1 MKKNKIA
8 LFTILLIFILVLN
21 GCTAAVSENV
31 ITNDRLIVTYLDVG
45 QADCILIQEPLG
57 ETMMIDTGNNND
69 SEYIIDYLSKTKV
82 KKIDFLIGTHPHE
95 DHIGSMDKVIDNFD
109 IGTIYMPKKI
119 VTTKTFEDVLK
130 SIKNKNL
137 KVISPIP
144 GTVFY
149 LGKAKCTILS
159 PISDKYDETNNY
171 SITLKVQYGETSFLF
186 TGDAEKESE
195 QEMLQMWGNDLKSDI
210 LKVGHHGS
218 SSSSI
223 DQFLEKVNPSLVVIS
238 VGKDNDY
245 NHPHKETLEK
255 FNKLNVPVLRT
266 DELGNIILTSDG
278 NNIYKQD
285 NTKINILNSLNIEQK
300 DLPNIVIQNIDK
312 TNEIVILKNDESVDV
327 DMSNWVMVSVSG
339 KDTQTFTLPEGTVI
353 KANSTLTLASGKAN
367 GDVKLTTSNIW
378 NNSKS
383 DPGELYNEKNELVSI
398 WDD

>member
-1 MKKNKIA
+1 MKKNKLA
-8 LFTILLIFILVLN
+8 LFTIILIFIFVLN
-21 GCTAAVSENV
+21 GCTLAVSENIV
-31 ITNDRLIVTYLDVG
+31 PSDRLIVTYLDVG

-69 SEYIIDYLSKTKV
+69 AEYIIDYLNKTKIN
-82 KKIDFLIGTHPHE
+82 KIDYLIGTHPHE

-109 IGTIYMPKKI
+109 IGTIYMPKK
-119 VTTKTFEDVLK
+119 TANTKTFEDVLK

-137 KVISPIP
+137 KVTAPIP
-144 GTVFY
+144 GTVFL
-149 LGKAKCTILS
+149 LGEAKCTILS
-159 PISDKYDETNNY
+159 PVSEEYNKTNNY
-171 SITLKVQYGETSFLF
+171 SITLKVEYGQTSFLF

-195 QEMLQMWGNDLKSDI
+195 QEMIEMWGNALKTDV

-218 SSSSI
+218 SSSST
-223 DQFLEKVNPSLVVIS
+223 DKFLEKVNPSLAVIS

-285 NTKINILNSLNIEQK
+285 NSMINILNNNNIEQK
-300 DLPNIVIQNIDK
+300 DLSNIVIQNIDK
-312 TNEIVILKNDESVDV
+312 TNEIVILKNNESVDV
-327 DMSNWVMVSVSG
+327 DISNWVMVSVSG
-339 KDTQTFTLPEGTVI
+339 KDTQTFTLSDDTII

-383 DPGELYNEKNELVSI
+383 DPGELYNEKNELISR